1 MKAKDLAK
9 LLLENPDFEVVTSI
23 TYPDGSD
30 YGLGCL
36 THKVK
41 GVGDI
46 GYSEKVIQL
55 DVEKED

>member
-9 LLLENPDFEVVTSI
+9 LLLKNPDFEVEVGI

-36 THKVK
+36 THKVI
-41 GVGDI
+41 GIGDI
-46 GYSEKVIQL
+46 GYSDKVIRL
-55 DVEKED
+55 DVKKIV

>member
-9 LLLENPDFEVVTSI
+9 LLLEHPDFEVETCI

-36 THKVK
+36 THIVT

-46 GYSEKVIQL
+46 GYFEKKIVLSIK
-55 DVEKED
+55 KED